1 MQLHVD
7 FFNGTY
13 ILITLIVLYVDE
25 SSGLDALQTL
35 ADLSLMMPDSA
46 VESGE
51 CLMLSF

>member
-7 FFNGTY
+7 FFNDTY

-25 SSGLDALQTL
+25 TGLDALQTL